1 MDRRDFLVASAL
13 ALAVCA
19 FPAVAARAD
28 SRRGA
33 SLSAS
38 KWFDDRAQLMAYL
51 RSTLGVPLEVRSLKQ
66 AGGHS
71 IDQIFAD
78 VPDAQAGYVGFWM
91 PELKMGAA
99 IGPNVEEAA
108 RLLASVGS
116 PAFAD
121 NRHR

>member
-1 MDRRDFLVASAL
+1 MDRRDFLATSAL
-13 ALAVCA
+13 ALVVCA
-19 FPAVAARAD
+19 FPAVAARD
-28 SRRGA
+28 SRRG
-33 SLSAS
+33 AS

-71 IDQIFAD
+71 IEQIFAD

-108 RLLASVGS
+108 QLLASVGS